1 MLRALDRRSFRA
13 VLCAAGACVFATT
26 ATAQTSPTNPQ
37 RPAAQT
43 RPAQQA
49 APARQTAKPAATPAA
64 PSAAGHQATLLGTFR
79 DWGAYSSA
87 VGRGKVC
94 YALAEPKART
104 PANLKDTKGYLFIS
118 TRTAE
123 RVKNEISLVMN
134 FDLKEDVDHELV
146 IGQTKVPLVAK
157 GQNLWIKNP
166 AEEGRAIDAMRR
178 GSELTIRGT
187 SKRGNPTSDRYSLA
201 GFSDAVDAAAKDCN

>member
-1 MLRALDRRSFRA
+1 MKA
-13 VLCAAGACVFATT
+13 VLCAAGACVFATM
-26 ATAQTSPTNPQ
+26 ATAQTNQPNPQ
-37 RPAAQT
+37 RPAAAQT

-49 APARQTAKPAATPAA
+49 TPARQPARPAAAA
-64 PSAAGHQATLLGTFR
+64 TTAGGHQATLLGTFR

-146 IGQTKVPLVAK
+146 IGQNKFALVAK

-166 AEEGRAIDAMRR
+166 AEEGRAIEAMRR
-178 GSELTIRGT
+178 GSELTVRGT
-187 SKRGNPTSDRYSLA
+187 SRRGNPTSDRYSLA

>member
-1 MLRALDRRSFRA
+1 MLRALDRRSFRVA
-13 VLCAAGACVFATT
+13 LCAAGACVFATM
-26 ATAQTSPTNPQ
+26 ATAQTSPTSPQ

-43 RPAQQA
+43 RPALQA
-49 APARQTAKPAATPAA
+49 TPARQTAKPAPAG
-64 PSAAGHQATLLGTFR
+64 PAGHQAALLGTFR
-79 DWGAYSSA
+79 DWNAYSSA

-104 PANLKDTKGYLFIS
+104 PVNLKDTKGYLFIS

-146 IGQTKVPLVAK
+146 IGQTKVALVGK

-178 GSELTIRGT
+178 GSELTVRGT

-201 GFSDAVDAAAKDCN
+201 GFSEAVDAAAKDCN

>member
-1 MLRALDRRSFRA
+1 MLRALDRRSMKA
-13 VLCAAGACVFATT
+13 VLCAAGACVFATM
-26 ATAQTSPTNPQ
+26 ATAQTNPANPQ

-49 APARQTAKPAATPAA
+49 TPARQPAKPAAASTAG
-64 PSAAGHQATLLGTFR
+64 GHQATQLGTFR
-79 DWGAYSSA
+79 DWGAYSST

-146 IGQTKVPLVAK
+146 IGPTKFALVAK

-178 GSELTIRGT
+178 GSELTVRGT
-187 SKRGNPTSDRYSLA
+187 SRRGNPTSDRYSLA